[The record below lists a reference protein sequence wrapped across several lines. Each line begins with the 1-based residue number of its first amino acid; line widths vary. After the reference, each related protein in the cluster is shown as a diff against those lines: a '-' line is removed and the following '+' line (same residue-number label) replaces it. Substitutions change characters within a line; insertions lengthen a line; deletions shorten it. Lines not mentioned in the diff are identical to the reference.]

1 MSTNATKFN
10 VPYCQKVLPLVYDES
25 LSYYESVCKLVDKI
39 NDLVDV
45 INNQSLEV
53 LGEANAYTDSKLSE
67 FNNKV
72 NELEKEFNETVK
84 ELNDNYNTFNKTVN
98 NQLTI
103 MQGSIQSIRN
113 EINADIA
120 GVNARTDYLIQQN
133 NEYLI
138 DELSKSV
145 QKYTVIN
152 YFTGLKTTI
161 QDMFDYL
168 AHFHLTNSITYT
180 QLANREKTVDEI
192 IAYDMT
198 YTDLVMS
205 GGTIIQA

>member
-1 MSTNATKFN
+1 MDTEATKMS

-25 LSYYESVCKLVDKI
+25 LSYYESICKLVDKI

-45 INNQSLEV
+45 INDQSLDV
-53 LGEANAYTDSKLSE
+53 LNQANAYTDSKVSE
-67 FNNKV
+67 FNSRV
-72 NELEKEFNETVK
+72 DELEQE
-84 ELNDNYNTFNKTVN
+84 FNKTILELNENYETFSKSVN
-98 NQLTI
+98 NQLNI

-133 NEYLI
+133 NEYI
-138 DELSKSV
+138 IEELSKSV
-145 QKYTVIN
+145 QKYEVIN

-168 AHFHLTNSITYT
+168 AQFHLTNSIKYV
-180 QLANREKTVDEI
+180 QLASREKTVNEI
-192 IAYDMT
+192 IAYNMT
-198 YTDLVMS
+198 YTDLIMN